1 MDPLHVL
8 FADIYQSIHEIVT
21 LNGKIGADH
30 SNCQCLVEQLKLL
43 KPLLDDVKDS
53 KTALTGSV
61 VRVFEELCAALKK
74 ARELIERCSAKGSKV
89 YRVLRSQQYIAKF
102 RNVSLDIYRVLNS
115 LPLSS
120 LHIPDQ
126 IQLQVEICAEELRR
140 LRYTCESLD
149 EQTLE
154 EVESVL
160 RDHREGLKISCEK
173 LQWIADRFN
182 LISNQEVLKEASALE
197 KEKEYVR
204 LENDKQEEEYINDVI
219 GVITQICDYLVEV
232 KQCQTEGVVPIPADF
247 RCPLSLELM
256 SDPVIVASG
265 QTYERAYIQQWLDQ
279 GMTTCPKTRQTLSH
293 TNLIPNYTV
302 KALIANWCES
312 NNVPLPEPA
321 KLPTCTMLQS
331 QTFQMATKKKELDDI
346 HFSSTRDENAAGNL
360 RISNSQPTL
369 RNFTSSMEDRVSQKE
384 NMGLVS
390 SSENQEGLSTVS
402 GPLSDTEQESPS
414 MKGTLNGNHGCEQ
427 LPEQSRKASIS
438 SVTSSL
444 DDRQELAVGGTNAL
458 EGLKASS
465 DGSQFSSDISGEL
478 KLATSVKGPQNK
490 ENRDTETSNRIS
502 ERSVS
507 SGLPLWNRRIE
518 DRSSMPRIISSMSD
532 TRADS
537 PNIVLKI
544 EKLVDDLESDIIE
557 VQRVAAAELRL
568 LAKYNMENRI
578 IIANCRATRPLVALL
593 HCSDMETQDN
603 AVTALL
609 NLSIN
614 DNNKIEIVAAGAI
627 DPLIYVLKTGSP
639 EARENAA
646 ATLFSLSVMEEN
658 KTIIGQ
664 SGAIPP
670 LVDLLRDGTPRG
682 KKDAATALFNLSIY
696 HENKARIVRAGAIQ
710 SLVELM
716 DPAAGMVDKAVAV
729 LANLSTIPEG
739 RFAIGEQGGIPALV
753 EVVELGS
760 QRGKENAAAALL
772 QLCTNSNRFRALV
785 LQEGAIPPLVSL
797 AQSGTPRAKE
807 KAQALL
813 RHFRD
818 QRHAVIGRGGPDR
831 QLDRHF
837 DRL

>member
-1 MDPLHVL
+1 
-8 FADIYQSIHEIVT
+8 
-21 LNGKIGADH
+21 
-30 SNCQCLVEQLKLL
+30 
-43 KPLLDDVKDS
+43 
-53 KTALTGSV
+53 
-61 VRVFEELCAALKK
+61 
-74 ARELIERCSAKGSKV
+74 
-89 YRVLRSQQYIAKF
+89 VLRSQQFIAKF
-102 RNVSLDIYRVLNS
+102 RNVSLDIYRNLNS

-126 IQLQVEICAEELRR
+126 IQLQVESCAEELRR
-140 LRYTCESLD
+140 IRYTCESLD

-154 EVESVL
+154 EVDSVL
-160 RDHREGLKISCEK
+160 RDHREGLKFSCEK

-197 KEKEYVR
+197 KEKDYVR

-232 KQCQTEGVVPIPADF
+232 KQCQTEGVPIPADF

-279 GMTTCPKTRQTLSH
+279 GMATCPKTRQTLSH

-312 NNVPLPEPA
+312 NDVPLPEPA
-321 KLPTCTMLQS
+321 KLPTCTLPQS
-331 QTFQMATKKKELDDI
+331 QTFQLVTKKKESDDDI
-346 HFSSTRDENAAGNL
+346 HFSLSKDENADRNLGN
-360 RISNSQPTL
+360 ISDSQPIL
-369 RNFTSSMEDRVSQKE
+369 RCLPTSMEDHVSQKE
-384 NMGLVS
+384 NTKFTS
-390 SSENQEGLSTVS
+390 SSENQEDLSTKC
-402 GPLSDTEQESPS
+402 GPPSDIGQESPS
-414 MKGTLNGNHGCEQ
+414 MKGTLNSNHGCSHF
-427 LPEQSRKASIS
+427 PRHSRNASVS
-438 SVTSSL
+438 SVTSSQ
-444 DDRQELAVGGTNAL
+444 DDRQVLAVGGTNAL
-458 EGLKASS
+458 QGPKASS
-465 DGSQFSSDISGEL
+465 DGSYYSSDVSEEL
-478 KLATSVKGPQNK
+478 KLETSVKGPQHR
-490 ENRDTETSNRIS
+490 ENSDTEYSTRFP
-502 ERSVS
+502 ERSGS
-507 SGLPLWNRRIE
+507 SGLTVWRQRTE
-518 DRSSMPRIISSMSD
+518 DRNSVPRIISSMSD
-532 TRADS
+532 TRADGPS
-537 PNIVLKI
+537 ILLQVG
-544 EKLVDDLESDIIE
+544 KLVDDLQSNVIE
-557 VQRVAAAELRL
+557 VQRAAAADLRL

-578 IIANCRATRPLVALL
+578 IIASCRATRPLVALL
-593 HCSDMETQDN
+593 HCSDMETQEN

-614 DNNKIEIVAAGAI
+614 DNNKVEIVAAGAI

-646 ATLFSLSVMEEN
+646 ASLFSLSVMEEN
-658 KTIIGQ
+658 KIIIGQ

-670 LVDLLRDGTPRG
+670 LVDLLKNGTPRG

-696 HENKARIVRAGAIQ
+696 HENKARIVRARAIQ
-710 SLVELM
+710 SLIELM

-739 RFAIGEQGGIPALV
+739 RFAIGEEGGIPALV

-772 QLCTNSNRFRALV
+772 QLCTNSNRFRAMV
-785 LQEGAIPPLVSL
+785 LQEGAIPPLVAL

-818 QRHAVIGRGGPDR
+818 QRHTVIGRGGPER
-831 QLDRHF
+831 Q
-837 DRL
+837 